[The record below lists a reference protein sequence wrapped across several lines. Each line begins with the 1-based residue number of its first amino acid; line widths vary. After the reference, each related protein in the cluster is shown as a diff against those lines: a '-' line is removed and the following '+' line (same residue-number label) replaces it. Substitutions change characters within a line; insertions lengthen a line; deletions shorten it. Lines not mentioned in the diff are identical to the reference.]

1 MFRLPA
7 LAAPAAATVATQATL
22 DLPAARLDGWVGLS
36 AVALLTAGIVVAELH
51 GADEVPKVPAAPL
64 PREDRWLLAALLL
77 FGGVAVVSLRA
88 AVGVAANELQLFPEA
103 GLAWWRLP
111 FVDVGLPSLVHGWL
125 TAIASGVGG
134 VALIT
139 VAHVLLYGALV
150 GLWLRA
156 AREVAGPRTA
166 WAVTAAL
173 AASPTLLYQVTE
185 LRSYV
190 TFLTCCGVA
199 LLALTRRPA
208 RVDLAALALVVG
220 ALDAPSCLLLLA
232 GVFVARLL
240 ALPLPQ
246 PGRLLWGGMREGP
259 PEDRWWRAGLAL
271 AIGLLPWLLVVRGMH
286 TEAGDLGVLGAPAL
300 APGLLLG
307 ALALLAQRRGR
318 PAFAAAGACGLVGG
332 VGLMLGGGLASE
344 PQYLLFVAPFLAVA
358 IAAWTRGEGQFALPD
373 APVALGIAGAAA
385 GAWTAAVLLPGAA
398 SGAWLWCAGA
408 AGGALI
414 GAAWPSA
421 PPLVPVLVLLVASGG
436 AVRARV
442 GWEQEERAAREAALA
457 LAKEEAAG
465 SAICAPEAHVAAW
478 LRAAELSAARVDL
491 WSPLRAAEAE
501 PPLQEGCEG
510 AAVVVVSRPERLP
523 PGCARVFEAG
533 WQIGRCAR

>member
-1 MFRLPA
+1 M
-7 LAAPAAATVATQATL
+7 
-22 DLPAARLDGWVGLS
+22 
-36 AVALLTAGIVVAELH
+36 
-51 GADEVPKVPAAPL
+51 
-64 PREDRWLLAALLL
+64 
-77 FGGVAVVSLRA
+77 FGGAAVVSLRA

-185 LRSYV
+185 LRSYA

-232 GVFVARLL
+232 GVFVARLFT
-240 ALPLPQ
+240 LPLPQ
-246 PGRLLWGGMREGP
+246 RGPAARGGSRSPTPRWRWGSRE
-259 PEDRWWRAGLAL
+259 
-271 AIGLLPWLLVVRGMH
+271 
-286 TEAGDLGVLGAPAL
+286 
-300 APGLLLG
+300 
-307 ALALLAQRRGR
+307 R
-318 PAFAAAGACGLVGG
+318 P
-332 VGLMLGGGLASE
+332 
-344 PQYLLFVAPFLAVA
+344 
-358 IAAWTRGEGQFALPD
+358 
-373 APVALGIAGAAA
+373 A

-398 SGAWLWCAGA
+398 HGAWLWFAGA

-421 PPLVPVLVLLVASGG
+421 PPLVPVLVLLVTSGG

-442 GWEQEERAAREAALA
+442 GREQEERAAREAALA

-478 LRAAELSAARVDL
+478 LRAAELSAARVDP
-491 WSPLRAAEAE
+491 WSPLRAAEAG

-523 PGCARVFEAG
+523 PGCAEVSDAG